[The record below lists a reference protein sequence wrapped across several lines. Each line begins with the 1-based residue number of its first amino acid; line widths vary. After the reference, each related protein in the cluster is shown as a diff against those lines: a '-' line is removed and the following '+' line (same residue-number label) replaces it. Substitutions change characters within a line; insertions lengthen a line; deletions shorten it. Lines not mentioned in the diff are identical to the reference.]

1 MGLFKKLKKAA
12 KGVFKGVKKV
22 FKKVG
27 KFVGKIAG
35 SKWGKALMLS
45 AAVFTGGVALTAG
58 FSAMGSQAAGATFM
72 TKFAAGAK
80 AFGSALM
87 NPIAA
92 TQQMATGA
100 AGGTAGA
107 FGGVTGAAA
116 PGTMTAAAPA
126 AANVAAQAVGAAP
139 AATSTG
145 GLLSKAGSL
154 AGSILKTP
162 GVVDAGGKIISSMIG
177 GAAEGKLQ
185 EAKLKEEERI
195 RRYYDK
201 AWQDPS
207 GLSQVQAASGQAPNV
222 QAGGLLANA
231 QNSAIPPGRGGGR
244 QYEAGDPDQVY
255 GGYVRGY

>member
-58 FSAMGSQAAGATFM
+58 FTAMGSQAAGATFM

-126 AANVAAQAVGAAP
+126 GANVAAQAVGAAP
-139 AATSTG
+139 SATG
-145 GLLSKAGSL
+145 GMLSKAGSL
-154 AGSILKTP
+154 VGNILKTP
-162 GVVDAGGKIISSMIG
+162 GVIDAGGKIISGMVS

-207 GLSQVQAASGQAPNV
+207 GLSQVQAASGQAPSV
-222 QAGGLLANA
+222 QPGGLLASS
-231 QNSAIPPGRGGGR
+231 QNLAVPPGRGGGR
-244 QYEAGDPDQVY
+244 QYEAGDPNQVY

>member
-100 AGGTAGA
+100 AAGVPGIAGA
-107 FGGVTGAAA
+107 AGAAA
-116 PGTMTAAAPA
+116 PGTITTALPA
-126 AANVAAQAVGAAP
+126 AGNVAAQAVGAAP